1 MSLPSSVDV
10 AIIGAGAAGLGAAN
24 ALKNSGLSVL
34 VLEARDRVGGRAHTI
49 MASPDVTFDV
59 GCGWLHS
66 ADQNSFVKIAEQ
78 LGFEINRS
86 LPPWRER
93 AYGKAFPQDDRD
105 EFIRALDAFYD
116 RAEQAAKEAERSGR
130 DGPAN
135 LCLEP
140 GNRWNPMID
149 AISTYI
155 NGCELDQVSLLDM
168 DAYEDTDLN
177 WRVRRGYGALIAA
190 YGATCPLA
198 LNCEVTLIDHSAKR
212 VRIETSQGTLTADKV
227 IVTVPTN
234 LIADEAIRFHPPL
247 PAKVDAARGLPLGL
261 ADKVTLALDEPEALP
276 KEGNLRAAT
285 MRTAMGTYH
294 IRPFGQPCIEGFFG
308 GRFAQSLEDAG
319 PGALAAESIN
329 EIVSILGND
338 FRRKLKPLAE
348 SRWAHDPFARGSY
361 SHALPGHAGD
371 RAVLAAPVDG
381 RLFFAGEATS
391 PEFFSTA
398 HGARDSGERAA
409 EEVIGF
415 AREQIAYVPGSAARG
430 EHRILEGVILGL
442 EIDVIGGRI
451 GWLRLTGQRDDDD
464 LVLPVDIERLA
475 READGNHRT
484 VWINPP
490 AIAVSRRPVAI
501 GVGAKG
507 KCRTSCMFDPV
518 RREYSRAVNDAVA
531 QKEDAEAAEIPQRY
545 PRAAASDLLP
555 GFGFQRIECVKLHA
569 EAGPDRLGHVV
580 GQGFSC
586 GRRYQAAEDIGIAG
600 IVVELTAGPMFGFQ
614 TPHQRQ
620 NASRNLVTKR
630 FAVTINV

>member
-1 MSLPSSVDV
+1 MSSLPSSVDV
-10 AIIGAGAAGLGAAN
+10 AIIGAGGAGLGAAYT
-24 ALKNSGLSVL
+24 LKNSGLSVL

-66 ADQNSFVKIAEQ
+66 ADENSFVQIAEQ
-78 LGFEINRS
+78 LNFEINKS
-86 LPPWRER
+86 LPPWRDR
-93 AYGKAFPQDDRD
+93 AYGKAFPQDARD
-105 EFIRALDAFYD
+105 DFIRALDAFYD
-116 RAEQAAKEAERSGR
+116 RAEKAAIGAEQSGR

-177 WRVRRGYGALIAA
+177 WRIRRGYGALIAA

-198 LNCEVTLIDHSAKR
+198 LNCVVTLIDHSAKR
-212 VRIETSQGTLTADKV
+212 VRVETSQGTLTADKV

-308 GRFAQSLEDAG
+308 GRFARQLEDAG
-319 PGALAAESIN
+319 DGALAAQSID
-329 EIVSILGND
+329 EIAGFLGND
-338 FRRKLKPLAE
+338 YRRKLRPLAE

-361 SHALPGHAGD
+361 SHALPGHAGV
-371 RAVLAAPVDG
+371 RAVLASPVDG

-391 PEFFSTA
+391 PNFFSTA

-409 EEVIGF
+409 AEVVAANN
-415 AREQIAYVPGSAARG
+415 ARR
-430 EHRILEGVILGL
+430 
-442 EIDVIGGRI
+442 
-451 GWLRLTGQRDDDD
+451 
-464 LVLPVDIERLA
+464 
-475 READGNHRT
+475 
-484 VWINPP
+484 
-490 AIAVSRRPVAI
+490 
-501 GVGAKG
+501 
-507 KCRTSCMFDPV
+507 
-518 RREYSRAVNDAVA
+518 
-531 QKEDAEAAEIPQRY
+531 
-545 PRAAASDLLP
+545 
-555 GFGFQRIECVKLHA
+555 
-569 EAGPDRLGHVV
+569 
-580 GQGFSC
+580 
-586 GRRYQAAEDIGIAG
+586 
-600 IVVELTAGPMFGFQ
+600 
-614 TPHQRQ
+614 
-620 NASRNLVTKR
+620 
-630 FAVTINV
+630 